1 MSAIIVL
8 EGGDA
13 IGKNTQSKLLAEKLD
28 SVGRSSVVMSFPRY
42 ETEVGKA
49 IKRHLMGETLV
60 AELVPPGRGE
70 AYTSSSSATVETLPF
85 RRAPEDPLFF
95 QALMLADKA
104 DAAADIYEHISNER
118 IVICDRWTPSAIC
131 FGEADGLD
139 PTWLQRSNEVLPLAD
154 LNILIDVPEEEAL
167 RRRPQLRDRYE
178 KDREKQAVVREN
190 YATLWRAG
198 MENDD
203 PGVWVRVDGVG
214 TVEEVAARIWQ
225 YVAVLLGIE

>member
-1 MSAIIVL
+1 MSALICL
-8 EGGDA
+8 EGLDA
-13 IGKNTQSKLLAEKLD
+13 VGKNSQSVRLAAKLD
-28 SVGRSSVVMSFPRY
+28 SFGRSAIVMSFPRY
-42 ETEVGKA
+42 QTEAGKA
-49 IKRHLMGETLV
+49 IKRHLMGTLMV
-60 AELVPPGRGE
+60 AEE
-70 AYTSSSSATVETLPF
+70 HAIDSSDHTIDGTIVH

-104 DAAADIYEHISNER
+104 DAAPDIYEHLQNER

-139 PTWLQRSNEVLPLAD
+139 PTWLQRANEVLPIAD

-178 KDREKQAVVREN
+178 KDRAKQAVVRKN
-190 YATLWRAG
+190 YDTLWTV
-198 MENDD
+198 EEDED

-214 TVEEVAARIWQ
+214 TIDEVAARIWQ
-225 YVAVLLGIE
+225 YVAALLGIEV